1 MTMPRL
7 HSLRTLRVARASQS
21 GRPRHLSAASG
32 LVAAGGYLY
41 VVADDELH
49 LGMFRARSR
58 EPGTLIELQAG
69 DLPLSSKERKR
80 RKPDFESI
88 VVLPA
93 FAGFAAGALLVLGSG
108 SRPKRRKGA
117 LLALDARGAITG
129 RPRVI
134 DLSPMYGAIEPEFDE
149 INIEGAFV
157 DGDRLSLLQ
166 RGNKG
171 DARNARIRVA
181 LPAVLDALS
190 GGKALPRAALVDTT
204 PFEFGAIAGVPLC
217 FTDGAALG
225 GGAFAFTA
233 VAEDTEDNYADGAC
247 AGSAIG
253 IIDRR
258 DGVRALWRLEPSL
271 KVEGIAARVVRN
283 ALELTVVTD
292 ADDATIAAR
301 LLRCRLR

>member
-1 MTMPRL
+1 MPRL
-7 HSLRTLRVARASQS
+7 NSLRTLKVARASQS

-32 LVAAGGYLY
+32 LVAAGRYLY
-41 VVADDELH
+41 VIADDELH
-49 LGMFRARSR
+49 LGMFRARGR
-58 EPGTLIELQAG
+58 DPGTLVELHAG
-69 DLPLSSKERKR
+69 DLPLSRKERKR

-88 VVLPA
+88 VVLPR
-93 FAGFAAGALLVLGSG
+93 FERFPHGALLALGSG
-108 SRPKRRKGA
+108 SRPERRKGA
-117 LLALDARGAITG
+117 LIALDALGAVTG
-129 RPRVI
+129 VPRVV

-190 GGKALPRAALVDTT
+190 DGKPLPRAALLDIT
-204 PFEFGAIAGVPLC
+204 PFKLGAISGVPLC

-225 GGAFAFTA
+225 EGAFAFTA
-233 VAEDTEDNYADGAC
+233 VAEDTEDSYADGAC

-253 IIDRR
+253 IVDRH
-258 DGVRALWRLEPSL
+258 DSVCALWRLEPSL
-271 KVEGIAARVVRN
+271 KVEGIATRFVRN
-283 ALELTVVTD
+283 ALELTIVTD
-292 ADDATIAAR
+292 ADDFTVAAR

>member
-1 MTMPRL
+1 MPRL
-7 HSLRTLRVARASQS
+7 HSLRTLTVARASQP

-32 LVAAGGYLY
+32 LVAVGRYLY
-41 VVADDELH
+41 VIADDELH
-49 LGMFRARSR
+49 LGMFRARGR
-58 EPGTLIELQAG
+58 EPGTLIELHAG
-69 DLPLSSKERKR
+69 DLPLSKKERKR

-88 VVLPA
+88 VVLPR
-93 FAGFAAGALLVLGSG
+93 FEGFPHGALLALGSG
-108 SRPKRRKGA
+108 SRPRRRKGA
-117 LLALDARGAITG
+117 LIALDARGAVTG
-129 RPRVI
+129 APRVV

-157 DGDRLSLLQ
+157 SGDRLSLLQ

-190 GGKALPRAALVDTT
+190 DGEPLPRAALFDIT
-204 PFEFGAIAGVPLC
+204 PFELGAIAGVPLC

-233 VAEDTEDNYADGAC
+233 VAEDTEDSYADGAC

-258 DGVRALWRLEPSL
+258 R
-271 KVEGIAARVVRN
+271 
-283 ALELTVVTD
+283 
-292 ADDATIAAR
+292 
-301 LLRCRLR
+301 

>member
-1 MTMPRL
+1 MPRL
-7 HSLRTLRVARASQS
+7 QSLRTLTVARASQS

-32 LVAAGGYLY
+32 LVAAGRYLY
-41 VVADDELH
+41 VIADDELH
-49 LGMFRARSR
+49 LGMFRARGR
-58 EPGTLIELQAG
+58 DPGTLVELHPG
-69 DLPLSSKERKR
+69 DLPLSRKERKR

-88 VVLPA
+88 VALPR
-93 FAGFAAGALLVLGSG
+93 FAGFPAGALLALGSG

-117 LLALDARGAITG
+117 LIALDARGALTG
-129 RPRVI
+129 APRVV
-134 DLSPMYGAIEPEFDE
+134 DLSPMYAAIEPEFDE

-157 DGDRLSLLQ
+157 DGNRLSLLQ

-171 DARNARIRVA
+171 DVSNARIRVA

-190 GGKALPRAALVDTT
+190 AGEPLPRAALIDIT
-204 PFEFGAIAGVPLC
+204 PFGLGTIAGVPLC

-233 VAEDTEDNYADGAC
+233 VAEDTEGSYADGAC

-253 IIDRR
+253 VVDRH
-258 DGVRALWRLEPSL
+258 DCVRALWRLEPSL
-271 KVEGIAARVVRN
+271 KVEGIAARILRN

-292 ADDATIAAR
+292 ADDFTIAAR